1 MLFHSYFPVR
11 SSLRIVCVGIALLAV
26 AAPTASF
33 AAESPLTLAEA
44 QRRAL
49 AQSSLL
55 AAQDSVV
62 AAAREMAVAAGELP
76 DPVLRFGVDNLPVD
90 GPDRFSIGAD
100 FMTMR
105 RIGLM
110 QEWTRAAKREARM
123 TRFEREA
130 DKARSDHAAAAATIQ
145 RDVALA
151 WIDRYY
157 AEAIVAVI
165 ATQAAEAKLEIEAAE
180 AAYRGGRGSQADVF
194 LARSAVAGLEDR
206 ASEARRRVATAIAS
220 LGRWVGAAADAP
232 LAGTPPHGTLD
243 LEAKTLVMQLERHPA
258 VLALAQQQ
266 QVAAADAR
274 VAQANRDP
282 DWTFEIAYQQRGSAF
297 SNMMSVGVSVPLPWN
312 RARRQDREL
321 AAKLALVDEA
331 RALRDDALRMYT
343 AQVRVLLAE
352 WETGRERLNLHANA
366 LVPLSRQRTSATA
379 AAYRGARG
387 SLTEVLAAR
396 RSELDVHRDA
406 LGIEQDTARAWAQLN
421 FLGIGPVAAPATGS
435 TTAPPLLRA
444 KETP

>member
-1 MLFHSYFPVR
+1 MLFHLCFPDRGALR
-11 SSLRIVCVGIALLAV
+11 SDVVVIALLAV
-26 AAPTASF
+26 SASTVAL
-33 AAESPLTLAEA
+33 AAEVPLTLAEA

-55 AAQDSVV
+55 VAQDSAVT
-62 AAAREMAVAAGELP
+62 AAREMAVAAGELP

-130 DKARSDHAAAAATIQ
+130 DKARSDQLAAAAAIQ

-194 LARSAVAGLEDR
+194 LARGAVAGLEDR
-206 ASEARRRVATAIAS
+206 ASEARRRVATAIAN

-243 LEAKTLVMQLERHPA
+243 LDAKTLVMQLERHPA

-274 VAQANRDP
+274 IAQANRDP

-312 RARRQDREL
+312 RAQRQDREL

-343 AQVRVLLAE
+343 AQVRALLAE
-352 WETGRERLNLHANA
+352 WETGRERLALHAQA

-379 AAYRGARG
+379 AAYRGGKG
-387 SLTEVLAAR
+387 SLAEVLAAR

-406 LGIEQDTARAWAQLN
+406 LSIEQDTARAWAQLN
-421 FLGIGPVAAPATGS
+421 FLGIGPDAPPAADS
-435 TTAPPLLRA
+435 ISVPPLLRA
-444 KETP
+444 GEKP